1 MLVKRFKHTR
11 EKVALHGAPAAREFG
26 ACVCTLMDRWLGE
39 NDLSGGGKGN
49 YIYWRGS
56 FVLYIPMRGF
66 RSFEPQCLGEY
77 RFCGVENVGMGEL
90 GRDWR

>member
-39 NDLSGGGKGN
+39 NDLSGGGKGKLH
-49 YIYWRGS
+49 ILEG
-56 FVLYIPMRGF
+56 
-66 RSFEPQCLGEY
+66 
-77 RFCGVENVGMGEL
+77 
-90 GRDWR
+90 